1 MSLTQTQLPFPTRKS
16 TRRKFVK
23 DKENNCKT
31 ATEINASK
39 NGTLNDN
46 KVMVESCNTNK
57 SYSKQE
63 STQAVLNNI
72 SKNQVTPRKSSRHVF
87 SPSKRLTSDR
97 QTSDSSPSKRKA
109 CFDKEQAPGTPT
121 SCSKKSMI

>member
-39 NGTLNDN
+39 NG
-46 KVMVESCNTNK
+46 
-57 SYSKQE
+57 
-63 STQAVLNNI
+63 
-72 SKNQVTPRKSSRHVF
+72 NQVTPRKSSRHVF